1 MIQTSMMNRIKM
13 AVKVVRSGAFFQFI
27 VYQVYIY
34 IYIYIYIVGVR
45 VTLVVDQHCVSI
57 NSMLKQLVYL
67 LRSVSVVTFSITILP
82 SLGSSL

>member
-13 AVKVVRSGAFFQFI
+13 AVKVVRSGSFFQFI
-27 VYQVYIY
+27 VYQV
-34 IYIYIYIVGVR
+34 YIYIYIVGVR